1 MAIGEDPHGIVG
13 PTQRTMPGMS
23 DSTNSV
29 RVVPI
34 ETVLLRI
41 VLAFRVLGF
50 VWMVLLV
57 IGAFLT
63 DDSADRS
70 VVVAMTALAG
80 TWTLVTIWMARS
92 PDRIKSPWFAVA
104 DLLVAI
110 VVANISFWAGAESNL
125 YGGYPISSI
134 AVVAYASDLK
144 WTLGAGV
151 VLFLNQWIGME
162 AEGSSPLTDQ
172 LGSVVFLVYAAI
184 VGYGFDLIRER
195 DAMRRAAQEE
205 LEAQRLQEIRNME
218 QRLLADQLHDS
229 VLQTL
234 HAIRVDPSDPDQVSF
249 LARTQENELR
259 RTIRTFRSSFEQP
272 FITAMFAARDDIEE
286 LYRAE
291 IDMVC
296 AFDAE
301 MTVELNGL
309 VEATREAMINAAKH
323 SGSDVIIVHCAH
335 EGGHLTVLVRDRG
348 HGFDPD
354 GDTDGSGIANSIVR
368 RMQKLG
374 GTATVQSTEE
384 FGTEVELSLPLR

>member
-1 MAIGEDPHGIVG
+1 
-13 PTQRTMPGMS
+13 MPGMS
-23 DSTNSV
+23 DSTNPA

-50 VWMVLLV
+50 LWMVLLV

-63 DDSADRS
+63 DDSADRGI
-70 VVVAMTALAG
+70 VAAMTTLAG
-80 TWTLVTIWMARS
+80 SWTLVTIWLARS
-92 PDRIKSPWFAVA
+92 PERIKSPWFAVA

-151 VLFLNQWIGME
+151 VLFLNQWVGME
-162 AEGSSPLTDQ
+162 VEGSSPLTDR

-195 DAMRRAAQEE
+195 DALRREAQEE
-205 LEAQRLQEIRNME
+205 LEEQRLQDIRNRE
-218 QRLLADQLHDS
+218 QRVLADQLHDS

-249 LARTQENELR
+249 LARKQENELR

-272 FITAMFAARDDIEE
+272 FITAMFAARDDVEE
-286 LYRAE
+286 LYKAE
-291 IDMVC
+291 VDMVC
-296 AFDAE
+296 AYDAE

-309 VEATREAMINAAKH
+309 VEATREAMINGAKH
-323 SGSDVIIVHCAH
+323 SGSDVIIVHCAL
-335 EGGHLTVLVRDRG
+335 EGGHLSVLVRDRG

-354 GDTDGSGIANSIVR
+354 GDTDGFGIANSIVH
-368 RMQKLG
+368 RMHTLG
-374 GTATVQSTEE
+374 GSATIQSTEE